1 MLDVLRPIV
10 ELLAII
16 PGVLLAYFP
25 MKHHLKVKVSRLV
38 AVGMPVLI
46 LLCILG
52 GLASFLLKSQALWA
66 AIPIVIALS
75 LAYSSCAS
83 SVR

>member
-25 MKHHLKVKVSRLV
+25 MKHHLKVKVSRLA

-46 LLCILG
+46 LLCKLSVKSTGTVGSYTYSNSSKPCILCN
-52 GLASFLLKSQALWA
+52 
-66 AIPIVIALS
+66 P
-75 LAYSSCAS
+75 
-83 SVR
+83 